1 VTGPLD
7 TTCAKSFALPLLVP
21 LRFLC
26 SFREH
31 PVGRSNS
38 LRESLGPPRPAALF
52 AGACVS
58 INASEWRRR
67 MPEPLSSSPD
77 FRFLGL
83 VVQALEDQVVLY
95 VGAGVSVTAG
105 LPSWKE
111 LARLVHAKVD
121 SYGVDLTGIDA
132 EDLLAIA
139 DAAEAANGGDP
150 TVIQEIALSVAR
162 FDEVDPTS
170 THRALVLLLL
180 EGAASVMSTNWDT
193 CIERSTPNGEALA
206 VIVTNED
213 RMTTRTTGLLKVHG
227 CARRPATALVT
238 TNQLAD
244 TPVWASSEMAA
255 KLSHATVVFVGI
267 GDIAP
272 YVAVRLNQ
280 LLIQLGSVDNVSV
293 VSRSIV
299 SGWSNSD
306 WSTVLPGL
314 AEARKIASNADEFL
328 DSFLRA
334 WVRHGVDS
342 MRVLAADME
351 DTDLVEAL
359 EALVAV
365 LLADTAPN
373 VVEWLRRSCGSISAG
388 TSAVHAHASH
398 LGLLAL
404 AKWTSPAAI
413 LAVPH
418 AGPAVSAKGQVDLHV
433 QPGLAGPRV
442 ARAARGRVAQYR
454 ARGYLRP
461 DEPVTVVCAGQIGRL
476 EPAAPDALEQD
487 VVASETP
494 GDIISGPSLGPVVL
508 VAANTIL
515 EGV

>member
-1 VTGPLD
+1 
-7 TTCAKSFALPLLVP
+7 
-21 LRFLC
+21 
-26 SFREH
+26 
-31 PVGRSNS
+31 
-38 LRESLGPPRPAALF
+38 
-52 AGACVS
+52 
-58 INASEWRRR
+58 
-67 MPEPLSSSPD
+67 MPEPLSSPLD
-77 FRFLGL
+77 LPFLGL
-83 VVQALEDQVVLY
+83 VARALDDQVVLY

-105 LPSWKE
+105 LPSGKE

-121 SYGVDLTGIDA
+121 SYGVDLTGIDP
-132 EDLLAIA
+132 EDLLGIA

-150 TVIQEIALSVAR
+150 SVIQEIALGVAR

-180 EGAASVMSTNWDT
+180 EGAATVMSTNWDT
-193 CIERSTPNGEALA
+193 CIERSAPNGEAVA

-213 RMTTRTTGLLKVHG
+213 RMTTRPTGLLKVHG
-227 CARRPATALVT
+227 CARRPTTALVT
-238 TNQLAD
+238 TSQLAA

-280 LLIQLGSVDNVSV
+280 LVTQLDSVDNVSV

-299 SGWSNSD
+299 SGWSDSG
-306 WSTVLPGL
+306 WSNVLPHL
-314 AEARKIASNADEFL
+314 AESRKIEANAEDFL

-334 WVRHGVDS
+334 WVRHGIDTL
-342 MRVLAADME
+342 RALAADMD
-351 DTDLVEAL
+351 DTEIADAL
-359 EALVAV
+359 EPLVTV

-373 VVEWLRRSCGSISAG
+373 VVEWMRRSWGSIGAG
-388 TSAVHAHASH
+388 TSAVHTHASH

-404 AKWTSPAAI
+404 AKWASPASI
-413 LAVPH
+413 VAVPH
-418 AGPAVSAKGQVDLHV
+418 AGPATSARGRVDLHI
-433 QPGLAGPRV
+433 QPGLAGPKV
-442 ARAARGRVAQYR
+442 ARAARDRVTQYR

-476 EPAAPDALEQD
+476 EPRGADALVQD

-494 GDIISGPSLGPVVL
+494 GDIISGPALGPVAL
-508 VAANTIL
+508 VAATTIL